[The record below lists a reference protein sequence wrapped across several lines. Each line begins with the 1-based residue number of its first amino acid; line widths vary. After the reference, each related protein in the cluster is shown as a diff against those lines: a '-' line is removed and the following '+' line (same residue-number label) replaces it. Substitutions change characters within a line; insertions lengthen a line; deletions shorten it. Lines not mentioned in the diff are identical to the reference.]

1 MAAASEPNEEPETS
15 SALVPV
21 LIVLVLL
28 FAFVAVGA
36 VVYILWQKRKN
47 ERDAN
52 EDDDFDAEM
61 NRYERPNAA
70 ALPDK
75 AAPQQK
81 PSAYENIPS
90 GQESDI
96 ERTKHDDSDRYVD
109 VVEAAK

>member
-47 ERDAN
+47 EHDAN
-52 EDDDFDAEM
+52 GDDDFDTEM

-70 ALPDK
+70 ALPDN
-75 AAPQQK
+75 AAPQLAA
-81 PSAYENIPS
+81 PHANIPS
-90 GQESDI
+90 GRGSDLD
-96 ERTKHDDSDRYVD
+96 KAKLDDSDRYVD
-109 VVEAAK
+109 IAEAVK

>member
-1 MAAASEPNEEPETS
+1 MAAANEANEEPETS

-52 EDDDFDAEM
+52 GDDDFDTEM

-75 AAPQQK
+75 AAPQLAA
-81 PSAYENIPS
+81 PYANIPS
-90 GQESDI
+90 GRGSDLD
-96 ERTKHDDSDRYVD
+96 KAKLDDSDRYVD
-109 VVEAAK
+109 IAEAVK